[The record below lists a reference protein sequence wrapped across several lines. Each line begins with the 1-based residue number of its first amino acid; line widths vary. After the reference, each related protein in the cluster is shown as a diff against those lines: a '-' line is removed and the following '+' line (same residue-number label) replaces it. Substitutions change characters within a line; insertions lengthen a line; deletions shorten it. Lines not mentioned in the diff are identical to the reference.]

1 MPDQCC
7 GAARHCGH
15 SCTAQHF
22 VGSNVGVRD
31 EAATLHFE
39 KNFRYQIMGTF
50 KFGSARKQS
59 AY

>member
-1 MPDQCC
+1 MLRHAHFDVKGGKRPF
-7 GAARHCGH
+7 AAVSTDDRC
-15 SCTAQHF
+15 A
-22 VGSNVGVRD
+22 D